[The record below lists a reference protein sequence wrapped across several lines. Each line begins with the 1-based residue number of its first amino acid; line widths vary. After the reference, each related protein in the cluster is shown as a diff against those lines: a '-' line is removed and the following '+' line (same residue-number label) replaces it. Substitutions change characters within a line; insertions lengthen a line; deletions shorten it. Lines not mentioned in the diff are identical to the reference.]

1 MLKIQAAL
9 GSKSTTLRIKQNET
23 QMKGRIKC
31 MGKKEGWNEFQIY
44 MKTHLELTLST
55 KSWIKRPESIRNPYQ
70 SSLKEQRS
78 KPKDLLVGTT
88 QSSLE
93 NPQINPLAI
102 FTQKSLRSYQ
112 LRTETQSL
120 MQRSRR
126 FQEALKHLNSH
137 QRRTQLTIL
146 DHLIN

>member
-1 MLKIQAAL
+1 MDK
-9 GSKSTTLRIKQNET
+9 N
-23 QMKGRIKC
+23 
-31 MGKKEGWNEFQIY
+31 EGWNEFLIS
-44 MKTHLELTLST
+44 MRTHLELTLST

-102 FTQKSLRSYQ
+102 FTPKSLRSYQ

-146 DHLIN
+146 DHLINSNSR